1 MSRDDLRD
9 LLGFTEWATA
19 RIAAALGRLPDAV
32 RRRRDDS
39 AFGNV
44 HGTFTHLIA
53 AEWVWLERWLGRT
66 PPGPPEWV
74 GTATFDE
81 LLAHLDAVQ
90 RGRAAWIDGLGPE
103 DLARPIAY
111 RTFAGAPHADPIG
124 PLVRHVV
131 NHGSYHRGQLSMRL
145 RQLGETPP
153 STDYI
158 QWLRSR
164 PAAP

>member
-9 LLGFTEWATA
+9 LLGYTEWATA

-66 PPGPPEWV
+66 PPGPPE
-74 GTATFDE
+74 
-81 LLAHLDAVQ
+81 
-90 RGRAAWIDGLGPE
+90 
-103 DLARPIAY
+103 
-111 RTFAGAPHADPIG
+111 
-124 PLVRHVV
+124 
-131 NHGSYHRGQLSMRL
+131 
-145 RQLGETPP
+145 
-153 STDYI
+153 
-158 QWLRSR
+158 
-164 PAAP
+164 